1 MHKLKLLLLLVLCL
15 HTFVGVLSAHNITDS
30 LNKVLLTQVPDTSK
44 MELYKLLSKEIRN
57 TYPYKALDFAQ
68 KGLDIAQKIQ
78 SYPHIAVFLT
88 QKGTI
93 YHLQGNYSM
102 ALHYFFYALSVSEKH
117 HLLNSKAEIENCV
130 ALVYQKQRNF
140 EQALDFAQK
149 SLHTFENLRQRKEVA
164 LALSTIAMIYLDK
177 KDYNKSIYYFNKAL
191 PILKAGNELRELAD
205 TRINLLNVYMEMGN
219 YVKALHLCDIAYQNY
234 KALDWKQGEALA
246 LHNYGE
252 IYGGLREIDKS
263 LSYFLQAAAIYHD
276 LEDNMNKAVVLRDIA
291 NLHFENKDIT
301 DAELYAMKALQAAKS
316 MDIRQEIKENYELLY
331 KIYKAKGLLIKALY
345 YYELER
351 QITDSIYNHEKD
363 NLLLQMHHNY
373 EKEKH
378 LEELALNK
386 AYQKKQAEEIAKQMS
401 IRNMFVGCFVFMA
414 LLGFFLWRN
423 NKQKKAINRA
433 LQAKQAYI
441 VSQNENLQQVYTEL
455 AEQKNKTSKVNEIL
469 EQKIAERTEELTATV
484 AKLTAQNQDL
494 AEFSHIVSHNLRSPI
509 STIKG
514 LINLY
519 QVDDYQEKPERLE
532 QLLQHLNK
540 SINKLD
546 TIVYDL
552 NGILTVKESISQTY
566 ELIDFQSLTWEV
578 LHGRLTNEISKPNIK
593 IETEFTEGLY
603 FLSIRGYVENIVYQ
617 LVSNAIKYQ
626 DPEKMLEIKLSTFE
640 SANDEVVFSVKDNG
654 LGIPDISKL
663 FKLYQRQHFHIEGT
677 GLGLYLVAVQAQAL
691 GGNIEARSEK
701 GQGAE
706 FLVYFKR
713 S

>member
-1 MHKLKLLLLLVLCL
+1 MHKLKLLFLLVLCL
-15 HTFVGVLSAHNITDS
+15 PIFVGSLSAHNITDS

-68 KGLDIAQKIQ
+68 KGLDIAQKTQ
-78 SYPHIAVFLT
+78 SYTNIAVFLT

-117 HLLNSKAEIENCV
+117 HLLHAKAEVENCV

-205 TRINLLNVYMEMGN
+205 TRINLLKVYMEMGN
-219 YVKALHLCDIAYQNY
+219 PVKALHLCDIAYQNY
-234 KALDWKQGEALA
+234 KALDWKKGEAFA

-252 IYGGLREIDKS
+252 IYGDLREIDKS

-276 LEDNMNKAVVLRDIA
+276 LEDNINKAVVLRDIA
-291 NLHFENKDIT
+291 NLHFENKNIT
-301 DAELYAMKALQAAKS
+301 DAELYAMKALEAAKS
-316 MDIRQEIKENYELLY
+316 MDIRQEIKENCELLY

-351 QITDSIYNHEKD
+351 QITDSIYNQEKD

-378 LEELALNK
+378 LEEVALHK

-401 IRNMFVGCFVFMA
+401 IRNMFVGCFVLMA
-414 LLGFFLWRN
+414 SLGFFLWRN
-423 NKQKKAINRA
+423 NKQKKAINKA

-546 TIVYDL
+546 MIVYDL
-552 NGILTVKESISQTY
+552 NEILMVKESISQTY

-578 LHGRLTNEISKPNIK
+578 LHSRLANEINKPNIK
-593 IETEFTEGLY
+593 IETEFKEGLY
-603 FLSIRGYVENIVYQ
+603 FLSIRSYVENIVYQ

-691 GGNIEARSEK
+691 GGSIEARSEK